1 MSKNHKNNRFNEP
14 VTPAMD
20 TTVNEAV
27 VEEAVVEE
35 VVVEDTVEPEIE
47 TKVGVVTGCARLN
60 VRKEPSKSAAIICE
74 IKENSAVVLAENEP
88 VNGFYKVYTESG
100 ASGYCMKDFITVK

>member
-14 VTPAMD
+14 MTPAMN

-35 VVVEDTVEPEIE
+35 PAEPEIE
-47 TKVGVVTGCARLN
+47 TKVGIVTGCDRLN
-60 VRKEPSKSAAIICE
+60 VRKGPSKSAEIICE
-74 IKENSAVVLAENEP
+74 IKVNSAVILAENEP
-88 VNGFYKVYTESG
+88 VNGFYKVYTRPVLPV
-100 ASGYCMKDFITVK
+100 TV